1 MIAPSEAPA
10 RTRPHASVVALFGLL
25 VAALV
30 ARLVFTLTEPP
41 FDDGGLSYDALR
53 ELGPTYWTAN
63 LYLGGPG
70 YLISF
75 VATAIFLVVL
85 SRGRVLGVVGAAV
98 LALGGTVFS
107 LAITAEALPYAY
119 AIDPTRFGEAEG
131 RALVD
136 TWNAD
141 PAGLVTPIVGGQI
154 AIALGV
160 VIGLVA
166 VFLARTTPRWFPIAV
181 IVYAVVTQM
190 VPLPDVLVLPDYV
203 VQLVLL
209 GAVGWFGLVRAPR
222 G

>member
-1 MIAPSEAPA
+1 MIASTDAPV
-10 RTRPHASVVALFGLL
+10 RTRPPAPFVALFGLL
-25 VAALV
+25 VVALV

-41 FDDGGLSYDALR
+41 FDGGLSYDALR
-53 ELGPTYWTAN
+53 ALGPAYWTLN

-70 YLISF
+70 YLVSF
-75 VATAIFLVVL
+75 LATAIFLVVL
-85 SRGRVLGVVGAAV
+85 SRASVLGVLGATV

-119 AIDPTRFGEAEG
+119 AIDAARFGDAEG

-136 TWNAD
+136 AWNAD

-166 VFLARTTPRWFPIAV
+166 VFLARTTPRWLPILV
-181 IVYAVVTQM
+181 IAYALMTQL
-190 VPLPDVLVLPDYV
+190 VPLPDALVIPDYV

-209 GAVGWFGLVRAPR
+209 GTLGWFGLRSAAR
-222 G
+222 